1 MSQRIK
7 HWCYFLLQLSDN
19 TNEVQSSSKTKPL
32 FSSKP
37 TPFSSMFSDD
47 LDEELE
53 DDLIEEEDDDAE
65 MIRASSLF
73 AKEVDGMYCVSFL
86 AHFTLFPK
94 YTWKSKVFRCF
105 QGWGWEGGINLKYWP
120 EMDLVSA
127 EWK

>member
-37 TPFSSMFSDD
+37 TPFSSMFNDD

-73 AKEVDGMYCVSFL
+73 AKEVDGMYCLFFSSFHAVSILYSLNTPENQRFL
-86 AHFTLFPK
+86 D
-94 YTWKSKVFRCF
+94 VFR
-105 QGWGWEGGINLKYWP
+105 GGGGRG
-120 EMDLVSA
+120 A
-127 EWK
+127 